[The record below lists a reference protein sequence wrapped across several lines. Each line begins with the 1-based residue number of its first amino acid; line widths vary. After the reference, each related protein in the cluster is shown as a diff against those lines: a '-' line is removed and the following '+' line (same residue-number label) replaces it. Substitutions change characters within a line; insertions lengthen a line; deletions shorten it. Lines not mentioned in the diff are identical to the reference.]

1 MTVTAPDNADQ
12 LTELLAGHSLTSLF
26 DEKGTPRAA
35 FSELIAAYVDKTRKV
50 DPGLVAQ
57 IETEVQR
64 VNAEWLKGNTSAR
77 IKRPDLGNGAIY
89 AMGHNP
95 KAPGARLDAKFTDSG
110 TFFSDIWHGQR
121 GADALARR
129 TEMVNSY
136 GTVVPD
142 AGGFLVP
149 EVLRAQLLQVALET
163 AVTRS
168 RATVVPM
175 DSPRVPFPIIDSTSN
190 ASSVMGGLV
199 GYWTEESAAL
209 TESQA
214 TFGRVVLDA
223 KKLTVYGQAPNEIF
237 QDSIISFQAFI
248 DQALPKALTW
258 FEDVA
263 DINGTG
269 VGEPLGWL
277 DTGNSAAVSV
287 AKETGQAAA
296 TIVWEN
302 VVKLYSRM
310 LPASLGSAVWVA
322 HIDTFP
328 ELATMALSVGTGGS
342 AVWINNGVAGPP
354 MTILGRPVIFTEK
367 VKTVGQAGDL
377 NFVDLSYYLIGDRQQ
392 MQADTSPHYKF
403 ANDQTVFRVI
413 QRVDGRP
420 WIQSAITPNQGSNT
434 LSPFV
439 KIAVRS

>member
-1 MTVTAPDNADQ
+1 MTVAAPDNADQ
-12 LTELLAGHSLTSLF
+12 LTELLAGQSLTTLF
-26 DEKGTPRAA
+26 DEKGVPKAA
-35 FSELIAAYVDKTRKV
+35 FSELIARYVDQTRKI

-64 VNAEWLKGNTSAR
+64 VNAEWLKGNKDAKIT
-77 IKRPDLGNGAIY
+77 RPDLGNGAIY
-89 AMGHNP
+89 AKGHNP
-95 KAPGARLDAKFTDSG
+95 KAVGARLDAKYIDSG
-110 TFFSDIWHGQR
+110 SFFADIWHGQR
-121 GADALARR
+121 DMKALTRR
-129 TEMVNSY
+129 AEMVNSY

-168 RATVVPM
+168 RAMVVPM
-175 DSPRVPFPIIDSTSN
+175 DSLRVPFPIIDSTSN

-248 DQALPKALTW
+248 DQALPKALSW

-263 DINGTG
+263 FINGTG

-277 DTGNSAAVSV
+277 DTGNAAAVSV
-287 AKETGQAAA
+287 AKEVGQVAS

-310 LPASLGSAVWVA
+310 LPASLGSAVWIA

-367 VKTVGQAGDL
+367 AKTVGTAGDL

-392 MQADTSPHYKF
+392 MQADTSAHYKF

-413 QRVDGRP
+413 ERVDGRP

-434 LSPFV
+434 LSPFT

>member
-1 MTVTAPDNADQ
+1 MTVAAPDNADQ
-12 LTELLAGHSLTSLF
+12 LTELLAGHSLTTLF
-26 DEKGTPRAA
+26 DGQGAPKAA
-35 FSELIAAYVDKTRKV
+35 FSELIAAYVDKTRKI

-64 VNAEWLKGNTSAR
+64 VNAEWLRGNKDAKIT
-77 IKRPDLGNGAIY
+77 RPDLGNGAIY
-89 AMGHNP
+89 AKGHNP
-95 KAPGARLDAKFTDSG
+95 KAPGAPLDAKFTDSG
-110 TFFSDIWHGQR
+110 QFFGDIWHGQR
-121 GADALARR
+121 AAAALARR

-168 RATVVPM
+168 RAMVVPM
-175 DSPRVPFPIIDSTSN
+175 DSLRVPFPIIDSTSN

-248 DQALPKALTW
+248 DQALPKALSW

-263 DINGTG
+263 FINGTG

-277 DTGNSAAVSV
+277 DSGNVASVSV
-287 AKETGQAAA
+287 TRKSARRPPPSSGRTSSSCTPGC
-296 TIVWEN
+296 
-302 VVKLYSRM
+302 SRRR
-310 LPASLGSAVWVA
+310 S
-322 HIDTFP
+322 
-328 ELATMALSVGTGGS
+328 
-342 AVWINNGVAGPP
+342 
-354 MTILGRPVIFTEK
+354 GRPC
-367 VKTVGQAGDL
+367 G
-377 NFVDLSYYLIGDRQQ
+377 SP
-392 MQADTSPHYKF
+392 TSTPSPSWLPWRCRSVP
-403 ANDQTVFRVI
+403 A
-413 QRVDGRP
+413 GRP
-420 WIQSAITPNQGSNT
+420 CGST
-434 LSPFV
+434 TAWP
-439 KIAVRS
+439 APR